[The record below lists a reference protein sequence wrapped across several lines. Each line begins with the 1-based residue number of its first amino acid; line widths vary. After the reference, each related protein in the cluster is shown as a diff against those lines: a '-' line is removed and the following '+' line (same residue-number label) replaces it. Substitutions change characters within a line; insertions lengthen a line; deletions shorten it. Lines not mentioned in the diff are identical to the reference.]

1 MGMKCDY
8 LCFPIQEW
16 AVRSAALIQDAIQNV
31 CRKQGACSVMLT
43 GGRSAERLYAAWCD
57 LGAFDE
63 MRSITFF
70 FGDERCVPPD
80 DPASNYGL
88 AMRTLFRRGV
98 PAGCSVVRME
108 AEEADRE
115 CASLRYESLL
125 PSKIDVLL
133 LGVGEDGHIASL
145 FPGGEALGERSRK
158 VVPVTGNKE
167 PRERMTI
174 TPVVIEQASSIFVLA
189 NGKEKAAVLQRVIA
203 SPEDFIALPACLAR
217 DATWLLDT
225 VLQSDI

>member
-1 MGMKCDY
+1 VIRQVVRFNKANWA
-8 LCFPIQEW
+8 LCAASLIHGRVM
-16 AVRSAALIQDAIQNV
+16 AVSEV
-31 CRKQGACSVMLT
+31 EGSCSVMLT
-43 GGRSAERLYAAWCD
+43 GGRSAEALYSAWAKHPD
-57 LGAFDE
+57 FVKLRNVRFY
-63 MRSITFF
+63 
-70 FGDERCVPPD
+70 FGDERCVPPAD
-80 DPASNYGL
+80 IASNFGL
-88 AMRTLFRRGV
+88 AMRTLFFRAL
-98 PAGCSVVRME
+98 PAECSISRME
-108 AEEADRE
+108 AEDPDRE
-115 CASLRYESLL
+115 GACLRYESLL

-189 NGKEKAAVLQRVIA
+189 NGAEKAGVLQRVIA